1 MTETFGI
8 VVFSSTREALRAET
22 ESKEAGFTVRII
34 PTPPSI
40 DATCGFAL
48 KYELHEEMLLQ
59 ALLADHR
66 CTYEGIY
73 HATRIGLRA
82 TYERVELPT

>member
-1 MTETFGI
+1 MTERFGI

-22 ESKEAGFTVRII
+22 KGKEGNLAVRII

-48 KYELHEEMLLQ
+48 KYDLREEGPLQ
-59 ALLADHR
+59 ALLKGHACAD
-66 CTYEGIY
+66 
-73 HATRIGLRA
+73 A
-82 TYERVELPT
+82 